1 MKKLLLSFLLLILLA
16 QVVIAHPGSLDE
28 NGGHYN
34 RKTGE
39 YHYHEGTHTESNSNS
54 LQNSSSSY
62 KRSFNKKIPTIPYKD
77 KTITESAEK
86 MSEPK
91 ATSYDKKGSYLSSIG
106 LGGWII
112 ISILFI
118 SLICGLIY
126 DAKSTLSAIIL
137 LPFTVIMLYV
147 SIFGELLWEMLKS
160 IYIFIKKH
168 LPNKK

>member
-1 MKKLLLSFLLLILLA
+1 MKKILFLLLTLILLT
-16 QVVIAHPGSLDE
+16 QNITAHPGSLDE

-39 YHYHEGTHTESNSNS
+39 YHYHEGTHTESNSS
-54 LQNSSSSY
+54 SSKNSSTPY
-62 KRSFNKKIPTIPYKD
+62 NGSFNKKTPTTPYKD

-126 DAKSTLSAIIL
+126 DAKSTLSTIIL

-147 SIFGELLWEMLKS
+147 SIFGEFLWEMLKS
-160 IYIFIKKH
+160 IHIFIKKH